1 MNRQAVILAGGFGT
15 RLRAVFGDIPKPM
28 VPLMGK
34 PVLEHLVERCQEHGF
49 KDILVLAH
57 HKHDVISSHFGD
69 RVRMHVESEPKG
81 TAGAL
86 IDALPLL
93 HPQFLVLYGDTYADV
108 DLNAL
113 WAFHQLH
120 RADATLFIHPN
131 SHPHD
136 SDLIELDD
144 LGRVTRIHPY
154 PHPEGQRYRNK
165 VNAAMV
171 VMNRDIL
178 DGFESSH
185 DKTDIAKHLFPY
197 ALAKGRTLLG
207 YESVEYIKDMGTAER
222 LAKVESDIVGGVPER
237 LSSRGA
243 RRAIFLDR
251 DGTLNV
257 EKGLIRDPEDLTLIE
272 GVSEAVKKI
281 NQSGYVSVVVTNQ
294 PVIARGEVTPQGLDR
309 IHATLDTLLGEQGA
323 YLDRILY
330 CPHHPDSGYPGE
342 VAELKIPCDCR
353 KPGTGMIDQ
362 AASMLTID
370 RAASWMIGDTTT
382 DMEAARRAGVRS
394 ILVRTGHAGTDG
406 KYPAEP
412 DYVMPDLGAAVD
424 WILEGHDRLSKNVA
438 EIIEAIGQDRLLLIG
453 GLSRSGKS
461 SLAQILKEQLAM
473 IGRTAHILSLDGWLK
488 PTDQRS
494 EGQGV
499 GTRFDLAAATRFVVE
514 LLAQTQTVKVQ
525 VPIYERKTR
534 TRRREPLILDIQ
546 PSDLLIVEGV
556 PALMCSELVSLSTMS
571 LYTDVNHNERIERL
585 HKDYAWRGMDTQEID
600 RLIASRDS
608 DETEE
613 VRRSAVR
620 ARFIIQAG
628 QRS

>member
-1 MNRQAVILAGGFGT
+1 MTRQAVILAGGFGT

-28 VPLMGK
+28 VPLIGK
-34 PVLEHLVERCQEHGF
+34 PVLEHLVDRCTEHGF
-49 KDILVLAH
+49 NDILVLAH
-57 HKHDVISSHFGD
+57 HKHEVISSHFGD

-86 IDALPLL
+86 IDARALL

-113 WAFHQLH
+113 WSFHLEH

-131 SHPHD
+131 SHPQD

-144 LGRVTRIHPY
+144 DGRVTHIHPY

-165 VNAAMV
+165 VNAAMY
-171 VMNRDIL
+171 VMNRGIL
-178 DGFESSH
+178 DGFESSYE
-185 DKTDIAKHLFPY
+185 KPDIAKHLFPQ
-197 ALAKGRTLLG
+197 ALTKGKILMG
-207 YESVEYIKDMGTAER
+207 YESVEYVKDMGTPER
-222 LAKVESDIVGGVPER
+222 LAKVEADIRRGVPER
-237 LSSRGA
+237 LSLRSP

-257 EKGLIRDPEDLTLIE
+257 EKGLIREPEGLTLIE
-272 GVSEAVKKI
+272 GVPEAVKKI

-294 PVIARGEVTPQGLDR
+294 PVIARGEVTRQGLDR
-309 IHATLDTLLGEQGA
+309 IHATLDTLLGEHGA

-330 CPHHPDSGYPGE
+330 CPHHPDSGFPSE
-342 VAELKIPCDCR
+342 VVDLKIKCDCR

-362 AASMLTID
+362 ATSILGID
-370 RAASWMIGDTTT
+370 RALSWMIGDTTT

-394 ILVRTGHAGTDG
+394 ILLRTGHAGTDG
-406 KYPAEP
+406 KYTVDP

-424 WILEGHDRLSKNVA
+424 WILEGHGRLSKNV
-438 EIIEAIGQDRLLLIG
+438 ENIIDAIGQERLLLIG

-461 SLAQILKEQLAM
+461 SLAHVLKEQLAM
-473 IGRTAHILSLDGWLK
+473 TGITAHILSLDGWLK
-488 PTDQRS
+488 PTDERA
-494 EGQGV
+494 EGRGV

-514 LLAQTQTVKVQ
+514 LLAQTETVRVQ
-525 VPIYERKTR
+525 VPIYERHTR
-534 TRRREPLILDIQ
+534 AIRREPRILDIQ

-556 PALMCSELVSLSTMS
+556 PTLMCSKLVSLSPIRI
-571 LYTDVNHNERIERL
+571 YTDVNRDERIERL
-585 HKDYAWRGMDTQEID
+585 HKDYAWRGMDTPEID

-613 VRRSAVR
+613 VRRSGVH
-620 ARFIIQAG
+620 ARFILHNG
-628 QRS
+628 KGS

>member
-34 PVLEHLVERCQEHGF
+34 PVLEHLVERCEEHGF
-49 KDILVLAH
+49 NDILVLAH

-113 WAFHQLH
+113 WSFHHQH

-144 LGRVTRIHPY
+144 VGRVTRIHPY

-165 VNAAMV
+165 VNAAMY

-178 DGFESSH
+178 DGFESSFE
-185 DKTDIAKHLFPY
+185 KPDIAKHLFPQ
-197 ALAKGRTLLG
+197 ALTKGKTLMG
-207 YESVEYIKDMGTAER
+207 YESVEYVKDMGTPER
-222 LAKVESDIVGGVPER
+222 LVKVEADILRGVPER
-237 LSSRGA
+237 LSSRSP

-257 EKGLIRDPEDLTLIE
+257 EKGLIREPEGLTLIE
-272 GVSEAVKKI
+272 GVPEAVKKI

-294 PVIARGEVTPQGLDR
+294 PVIARGEVTPQGLDQ
-309 IHATLDTLLGEQGA
+309 IHATLDTLLGVQGA

-342 VAELKIPCDCR
+342 VVDLKIQCDCR

-362 AASMLTID
+362 ATSMLTID

-382 DMEAARRAGVRS
+382 DMEAARNAGVRS

-424 WILEGHDRLSKNVA
+424 WILEGHDRLSRKISPIV
-438 EIIEAIGQDRLLLIG
+438 EAIGQNRLLLIG

-473 IGRTAHILSLDGWLK
+473 TGRTAHILSLDGWLK
-488 PTDQRS
+488 PTDERA

-499 GTRFDLAAATRFVVE
+499 GTRFDLATATRFVMD
-514 LLAQTQTVKVQ
+514 LLGQAESASVR
-525 VPIYERKTR
+525 VPIYERITR
-534 TRRREPLILDIQ
+534 ILRKEPRILDIQ

-556 PALMCSELVSLSTMS
+556 PALMCSELVSLSS
-571 LYTDVNHNERIERL
+571 IRVYTDVDRDERIDRL

-613 VRRSAVR
+613 VRRSCVH
-620 ARFIIQAG
+620 ARFIIQTG
-628 QRS
+628 TGS

>member
-1 MNRQAVILAGGFGT
+1 
-15 RLRAVFGDIPKPM
+15 
-28 VPLMGK
+28 
-34 PVLEHLVERCQEHGF
+34 
-49 KDILVLAH
+49 
-57 HKHDVISSHFGD
+57 
-69 RVRMHVESEPKG
+69 
-81 TAGAL
+81 
-86 IDALPLL
+86 
-93 HPQFLVLYGDTYADV
+93 
-108 DLNAL
+108 
-113 WAFHQLH
+113 
-120 RADATLFIHPN
+120 
-131 SHPHD
+131 
-136 SDLIELDD
+136 
-144 LGRVTRIHPY
+144 VTRIHPY

-178 DGFESSH
+178 NGFESTQE
-185 DKTDIAKHLFPY
+185 KPDIAKHLFPY
-197 ALAKGRTLLG
+197 ALAKGGTLLG
-207 YESVEYIKDMGTAER
+207 YESVEYIKDMGTPER
-222 LAKVESDIVGGVPER
+222 LAKVESDIVRGVPER
-237 LSSRGA
+237 LSSRSA

-309 IHATLDTLLGEQGA
+309 IHATLDTLLGVQGA

-342 VAELKIPCDCR
+342 VVDLKIRCDCR

-362 AASMLTID
+362 ATSMLTID

-394 ILVRTGHAGTDG
+394 ILVRTGQAGTDG

-412 DYVMPDLGAAVD
+412 DYVMPDLGTAVD
-424 WILEGHDRLSKNVA
+424 WILEGHGTLSAEVATWIGDLQHGRLM
-438 EIIEAIGQDRLLLIG
+438 LIG

-461 SLAQILKEQLAM
+461 TLAQVVKEQLALV
-473 IGRTAHILSLDGWLK
+473 GRTAHILSLDGWLK

-514 LLAQTQTVKVQ
+514 LLAQTQTVQVQ
-525 VPIYERKTR
+525 VPIYERKSR
-534 TRRREPLILDIQ
+534 SIRHEPFNRSIH
-546 PSDLLIVEGV
+546 PSDLIIVEGV
-556 PALMCSELVSLSTMS
+556 PALMCSELVSLSKMS
-571 LYTDVNHNERIERL
+571 LYTDVNRNERLERL
-585 HKDYAWRGMDTQEID
+585 HKDYAWRGMDIQEID